1 MDEAVAASRII
12 GPAIALALLVHTIV
26 TAPADG
32 QPYKPYLP
40 EHRAALHAWEEERA
54 ATALSKP

>member
-1 MDEAVAASRII
+1 MNALRVI

-26 TAPADG
+26 TVPPEG

-40 EHRAALHAWEEERA
+40 EHRAAVHAWEEQRA
-54 ATALSKP
+54 TTALSFR